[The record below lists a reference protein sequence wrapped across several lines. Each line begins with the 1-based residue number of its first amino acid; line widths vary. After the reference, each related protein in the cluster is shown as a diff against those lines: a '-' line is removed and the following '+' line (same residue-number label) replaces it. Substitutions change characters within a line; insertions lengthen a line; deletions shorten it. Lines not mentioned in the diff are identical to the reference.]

1 MEKTNSNS
9 PVTNTVMVRL
19 LAPFHSFKTIPQKL
33 LNKMFNDIR
42 MLHEKASITGASAK
56 KLLPM
61 PKPKNCEYQSRP
73 ANAQNSTLF
82 VKVELGTER

>member
-1 MEKTNSNS
+1 MEKTNSNR

-19 LAPFHSFKTIPQKL
+19 FDPFHSFKTIPQKL
-33 LNKMFNDIR
+33 LNRMFNDIK

-73 ANAQNSTLF
+73 AKAQKSTLF
-82 VKVELGTER
+82 VKVAPGTER

>member
-56 KLLPM
+56 KLLPIT
-61 PKPKNCEYQSRP
+61 KPNIFVYYSILSN
-73 ANAQNSTLF
+73 ANKSTWD
-82 VKVELGTER
+82 VKVVLGTER